1 MLLLYIWHRHLR
13 GWCCTLATTG
23 TRPLRD
29 ANRNHELHM
38 GRGLHRDNDARV
50 AGRRGSIEFNSDL
63 TLITVDTLTDAWVAA
78 LRVGFDLILFG
89 LDGLAL

>member
-13 GWCCTLATTG
+13 GWYCTLATTG
-23 TRPLRD
+23 TRHLRD

-63 TLITVDTLTDAWVAA
+63 TLITVDTLTDAWVAV

-89 LDGLAL
+89 LDGFA